1 VRGESQPCLL
11 HLFHESSEET
21 LGRRLYDLGN
31 QQWDIAALRTLLQE
45 VSPRDGHVEDF
56 RVEHEFPDIG
66 RKVMLLNAHQ
76 IEGKAEQPGPI
87 LLAISDITE
96 LELRRQFTRDL
107 PRFDLNEVSD
117 PDGGLGG
124 SGLSGH
130 ELHSVI

>member
-1 VRGESQPCLL
+1 
-11 HLFHESSEET
+11 
-21 LGRRLYDLGN
+21 
-31 QQWDIAALRTLLQE
+31 
-45 VSPRDGHVEDF
+45 
-56 RVEHEFPDIG
+56 
-66 RKVMLLNAHQ
+66 MLLNAHQ